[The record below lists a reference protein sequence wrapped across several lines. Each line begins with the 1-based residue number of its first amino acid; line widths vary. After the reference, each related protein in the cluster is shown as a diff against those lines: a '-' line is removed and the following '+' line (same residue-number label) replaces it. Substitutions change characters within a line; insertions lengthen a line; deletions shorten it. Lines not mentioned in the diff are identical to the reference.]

1 MAPLYDV
8 LKGTAWNKKKPKG
21 QKIHIFGWKEKWRK
35 LQEDAFTDLGAELAS
50 STLLVAC
57 EYGERK
63 RLITDAS
70 GVGYGAV
77 LLQEQSPD
85 DFRPVMFLSRKL
97 KGPETRYTAAYNEAG
112 AIIFA
117 LRQLRS
123 YLDGERFEIFT
134 DHMALKWLL
143 DMQHPRP
150 RLARWLLEL
159 QDFDFSVNYAP
170 GDSDML
176 TVPDALSR
184 YSLDPNTILCTRCL
198 EVVGEIEKGE

>member
-1 MAPLYDV
+1 MEQE
-8 LKGTAWNKKKPKG
+8 KTHGTKF
-21 QKIHIFGWKEKWRK
+21 HIFGWKVKWGK
-35 LQEDAFTDLGAELAS
+35 IQEDAFTDLRAELANP
-50 STLLVAC
+50 TLLVAC
-57 EYGERK
+57 EYGKRK

-97 KGPETRYTAAYNEAG
+97 KGPETRYTATENEAG

-117 LRQLRS
+117 LRQLRA
-123 YLDGERFEIFT
+123 YLDGEKFEIFT
-134 DHMALKWLL
+134 DHIALKWLL

-170 GDSDML
+170 GNSEML

-184 YSLDPNTILCTRCL
+184 YSSYPSTILCNRFL
-198 EVVGEIEKGE
+198 EVAGEIYEGDLGGGKSDQSSD